1 MTMSGN
7 RRIIQSESYP
17 SHSPVYLDDRKGLG
31 YGQTSQTGFSSLR
44 GEQETYPYLEPD
56 LHVDDLDDIL
66 DDDDLDVFVKKVN
79 GNMYPT
85 DSMAGNR
92 VDRASFVGGST
103 RGLTGVME
111 SQMAIAKNSI
121 SAQPGLANRSSGT
134 SGGVNMSVA
143 FNPGPAL
150 RTGTKRG
157 ISHAPPPLQG
167 LPEEEIA
174 AFTIQ
179 DILSDD
185 EKILAKADM
194 IRDRI
199 GKLNK
204 KGDYV

>member
-1 MTMSGN
+1 MSGN
-7 RRIIQSESYP
+7 RRHIRNESYP
-17 SHSPVYLDDRKGLG
+17 SHSPVYLDDRTGLG
-31 YGQTSQTGFSSLR
+31 YGQVSQTGFSSPR
-44 GEQETYPYLEPD
+44 GKQETYPYPEPD
-56 LHVDDLDDIL
+56 LHDEDLDDIL

-79 GNMYPT
+79 GNIHPT

-92 VDRASFVGGST
+92 VDRTSFVGGST
-103 RGLTGVME
+103 RGLTGIIE
-111 SQMAIAKNSI
+111 SQMVIAKNSI
-121 SAQPGLANRSSGT
+121 SAQPGQAKRSTGT

-167 LPEEEIA
+167 LPEDEIA
-174 AFTIQ
+174 AFTIR